1 MSKILT
7 KKNLLFIIFGA
18 ALLVLFYAFSN
29 LVKEDIFTRF
39 DFDMTIRIQNN
50 VPKRI
55 DPYLSYF
62 SLLGS
67 FEVTLGILLFL
78 LILTRKI
85 QSIMIIG
92 MFGVMHFVEIVGKAI
107 LFHPGTPFMFHRYSL
122 DIIFPTS
129 YVQPGGSYPSGHAM
143 RAAYLLF
150 LLIFII
156 FRTKRLSKTFKLL
169 SYIAISA
176 IFTIM
181 ISSRVSLGEHWTTD
195 VIGGSILGL
204 AFALFSFVFI

>member
-1 MSKILT
+1 
-7 KKNLLFIIFGA
+7 
-18 ALLVLFYAFSN
+18 
-29 LVKEDIFTRF
+29 
-39 DFDMTIRIQNN
+39 
-50 VPKRI
+50 
-55 DPYLSYF
+55 
-62 SLLGS
+62 
-67 FEVTLGILLFL
+67 
-78 LILTRKI
+78 
-85 QSIMIIG
+85 MIIG

-176 IFTIM
+176 IFTLM